1 MNART
6 MAAMAMLGAAAMLSA
21 GCREAE
27 AEIPAAVAVAP
38 TPLVEATPAPT
49 ATPLAL
55 EISGD
60 LRPAIAAE
68 ISFKVGGQ
76 LAAVRVSRGDAVK
89 AGQVIATLSDAEARA
104 QLGIAEAAVAAA
116 EAQAEIAADQAT
128 RVAALAEGN
137 AVPGSQAVAAKHA
150 AAAAVAVAQQ
160 ARAARELARVN
171 ADNHVL
177 RAAFDG
183 RVVRV
188 KDATGETMGPG
199 MAVARLEALDR
210 LVLHAT
216 ISESELDAIKVG
228 DTVVVKT
235 SAGREVDG
243 RVRTIVRSL
252 DGVSRRAPVEIDVP
266 NTNGGLAAGAY
277 VRATLRRP
285 VAAK

>member
-1 MNART
+1 MNAKT
-6 MAAMAMLGAAAMLSA
+6 MAAMAMLGATAIFNA
-21 GCREAE
+21 GCRDA
-27 AEIPAAVAVAP
+27 AAKIPAA
-38 TPLVEATPAPT
+38 TPVIVVEATPAPT
-49 ATPLAL
+49 PTPEDFAL

-68 ISFKVGGQ
+68 ISFKIGGQ
-76 LAAVRVSRGDAVK
+76 LATVRVSRGDAVK

-104 QLGIAEAAVAAA
+104 QLAIAEAAVAAA
-116 EAQAEIAADQAT
+116 EAQAAIAADQAK
-128 RVAALAEGN
+128 RVAELAEGN

-150 AAAAVAVAQQ
+150 AEAAAAISQQ

-171 ADNHVL
+171 ADNPVL

-199 MAVARLEALDR
+199 MPVARLEALDR

-216 ISESELDAIKVG
+216 ISEGELDRVKVG
-228 DTVVVKT
+228 DTVAVKT
-235 SAGREVDG
+235 SGGREVAG
-243 RVRTIVRSL
+243 RVRAVVRSL
-252 DGVSRRAPVEIDVP
+252 DGISRRAPVEIDVP
-266 NTNGGLAAGAY
+266 NANGELAAGAY

-285 VAAK
+285 VAAAN